1 MDVHQ
6 HIFLDFE
13 FSMPDRKMSQRG
25 FFPEIIEVGVVV
37 EEDGSIIESFS
48 SYVQPRVFKTLT
60 PRCKK
65 FLKIKQED
73 VDGGISFIEFIH
85 YLQKLNKKGK
95 NRIITWGNMDMKVL
109 RENCEK
115 AGLLFPFQGEFV
127 DLSLEYKRFFGDRNQ
142 TGLWKA
148 VEEYGKDGVGKHHKA
163 LDDAMTTYNIYKL
176 VEKDKEYLNRATP
189 PTIGDRV
196 DMKKLMNLLA

>member
-25 FFPEIIEVGVVV
+25 FFPEIIEVGMVV

-85 YLQKLNKKGK
+85 YLQKLNKKRK
-95 NRIITWGNMDMKVL
+95 KSNYYLGNMDMKVL

>member
-25 FFPEIIEVGVVV
+25 FFPEIIEVGMVV

-85 YLQKLNKKGK
+85 YLQKLNKKEK
-95 NRIITWGNMDMKVL
+95 SIITWGNMDMKVL